1 MKRLAFI
8 FLKLLKLKSA
18 LRLLG
23 HRILITH
30 LILMT
35 ALSNRCYYY
44 ARVQMRKLGF
54 GEVVWLPWGL
64 ERWCGSPGVTLGL
77 GPTWALPANA
87 YLEANP
93 SPPSLFP
100 ELAQAGVPA
109 AWGEGV
115 QVSTV

>member
-1 MKRLAFI
+1 MV
-8 FLKLLKLKSA
+8 LKLLKLKSA

-54 GEVVWLPWGL
+54 GEVVWLPRGHTGTGTYL
-64 ERWCGSPGVTLGL
+64 GS
-77 GPTWALPANA
+77 AC
-87 YLEANP
+87 
-93 SPPSLFP
+93 
-100 ELAQAGVPA
+100 
-109 AWGEGV
+109 
-115 QVSTV
+115 